1 MTEEEKRIAQDEIER
16 TAARLDDPQDELR
29 KYIDDYAGKS
39 FDPKDLERMEAAY
52 INAVRNGSRGP
63 TPQQGEQEP
72 MTEAERIIFDI
83 QLLHFKLDYLK
94 DPEKALSLYAP
105 EDMRP
110 GYLED
115 FQKSEFERL
124 LARAAK
130 KTGADPEQIANKET
144 RTREQQ
150 HELTQAAIAA
160 QIHRMEI
167 MVKSRYMQAFTMLS
181 MSLTNG
187 VPLSS
192 RSRWNPEEFANS
204 LEYIIQE
211 SAVSYFFG
219 IHPEI
224 EPILNS
230 DPLTPEQQE
239 EIQAIYSKIKAFF
252 DARIDTSGTP
262 QTRKETLEL
271 FMQFI
276 NAEHPA
282 AESSEAESLEKIIAK
297 IPESVMYPLDKPNSG
312 IWNLIEM
319 PANGQL
325 RIDFDTTKEEDKKS
339 GKSALV
345 LYGLTFDDLP
355 PEIAKKLTYYDKR
368 VYVAVAG
375 LHAAGNNRMS
385 ASQIFR
391 AMGNKGNPS
400 PEQIQKV
407 NDSLTKMGA
416 ARIYLNN
423 AKETETY
430 SKYPKFSYDA
440 SLLPFERVKVYIN
453 NTLTESAIHL
463 FREPPLIT
471 FARERGQITQLTP
484 QLLESPINKTEA
496 NLQLEDYLL
505 ERIGRMKNPKT
516 NAQKKILFSTVYE
529 KCRITTTK
537 QKQRAPD
544 KIKRY
549 LDHYKACGWIADYTM
564 EKDGVTIQTAP

>member
-1 MTEEEKRIAQDEIER
+1 MTEEERRIAQDEIER
-16 TAARLDDPQDELR
+16 TAARLEDPQDELR
-29 KYIDDYAGKS
+29 KYINDYAGKA
-39 FDPKDLERMEAAY
+39 FDPEDLERMEAAY
-52 INAVRNGSRGP
+52 RKAVRTGSNGP
-63 TPQQGEQEP
+63 TPQQGEPEP

-83 QLLHFKLDYLK
+83 QLLHFKLDFLK
-94 DPEKALSLYAP
+94 DPENAVTRYAP
-105 EDMRP
+105 DDMLP
-110 GYLED
+110 GYLEV

-124 LARAAK
+124 ITRAAS

-144 RTREQQ
+144 RTKEQQ

-160 QIHRMEI
+160 QIRRMEI
-167 MVKSRYMQAFTMLS
+167 LVKSRYMQAFTMLS
-181 MSLTNG
+181 MLVNDGTP
-187 VPLSS
+187 VSS

-204 LEYIIQE
+204 LEYTVQE
-211 SAVSYFFG
+211 TAVSYFFG

-224 EPILNS
+224 EPVLQS

-239 EIQAIYSKIKAFF
+239 EIQAIYRKLSAFF
-252 DARIDTSGTP
+252 DARMTESGAP

-276 NAEHPA
+276 KAEHPA
-282 AESSEAESLEKIIAK
+282 AESDDAESLEKIFAK
-297 IPESVMYPLDKPNSG
+297 LPESVMYPLDKPNSG

-325 RIDFDTTKEEDKKS
+325 RIDFDTTKDEDKKA

-375 LHAAGNNRMS
+375 LHTAGNDRMS
-385 ASQIFR
+385 ASQIYR
-391 AMGNKGNPS
+391 AMGNKTSPS
-400 PEQIQKV
+400 PEQIQKI

-484 QLLESPINKTEA
+484 QLLESPISKTEA

-505 ERIGRMKNPKT
+505 ERIGRMKNPKAT
-516 NAQKKILFSTVYE
+516 AQKKILFSTVYE
-529 KCRITTTK
+529 KCKITGK
-537 QKQRAPD
+537 QKQRTPD

-564 EKDGVTIQTAP
+564 EKDGVTIQTTP